1 VPTPPADPEFFDGP
15 EAFEKWLEKNADTA
29 DEVWVKFAK
38 KATGVTSLDWTGAV
52 EVVLCFGW
60 IDGQV
65 RRIDDDWYV
74 QRFTPRRPKSR
85 WAKLNRVK
93 VEKLIAEGRMRPR
106 GLAEVGKAK
115 ADGRWDAAYDPPSTA
130 TIPDDLAAALDAAG
144 ARAAFDALD
153 SQNRYA
159 VLHRLAV
166 PKTPAG
172 RAKRL
177 ASLVEIIASGGRFHE
192 PRGK

>member
-1 VPTPPADPEFFDGP
+1 VPTPPVDPTFFDGP
-15 EAFEKWLEKNADTA
+15 KAFERWLEKNADSA
-29 DEVWVKFAK
+29 DEVWIKFAR
-38 KATGVTSLDWTGAV
+38 KATGVKSLDWTGAV

-65 RRIDDDWYV
+65 RRIDDEYYM

-106 GLAEVGKAK
+106 GMAEVEKAK

-159 VLHRLAV
+159 VLHRVSV

-172 RAKRL
+172 RAKRI
-177 ASLVEIIASGGRFHE
+177 ASLVEVIASGGRFHE